1 MISYCI
7 VTNTEMRG
15 HKDMADFDIAAFA
28 NMKLNY
34 CHLAF
39 NIFHLNISK
48 KLHIT
53 FYTFT
58 SGGAAL
64 HGERVPPAPLDWYFF
79 IRGYFLAAI
88 QPRSLKLPI

>member
-48 KLHIT
+48 TLHIT
-53 FYTFT
+53 SYTLPLT
-58 SGGAAL
+58 SGGAA
-64 HGERVPPAPLDWYFF
+64 
-79 IRGYFLAAI
+79 I
-88 QPRSLKLPI
+88 QPCGLKLPI